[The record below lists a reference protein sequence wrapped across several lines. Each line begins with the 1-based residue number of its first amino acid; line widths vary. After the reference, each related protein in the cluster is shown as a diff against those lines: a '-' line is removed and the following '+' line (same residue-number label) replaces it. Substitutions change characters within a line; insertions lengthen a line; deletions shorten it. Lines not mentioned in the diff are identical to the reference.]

1 MHKRIDSFLRKS
13 SAVVGKVMSRFC
25 DTLMCYYDTEDSEN
39 DRAVKKAAIETVSK
53 MDKETKDL
61 FARRRSLSYE
71 EAKRLADL
79 VKERGKVRCALTVF
93 AGACRHQSA
102 LLKKLTT
109 ENLTEEDK
117 NSLLE
122 SYKAVLKEKEAAEK
136 RCRGEQD

>member
-25 DTLMCYYDTEDSEN
+25 DTLTRYYDTEDSEH

-53 MDKETKDL
+53 MDKEIRDL

-71 EAKRLADL
+71 EAKRLSDL

-93 AGACRHQSA
+93 ADECRYQSD
-102 LLKKLTT
+102 LLKKLTV

-136 RCRGEQD
+136 RCLGKND